1 MNENELFNVDAFRYL
16 EEVLFLQR
24 FNSTVL
30 CRLVKGEYT
39 PARPTT
45 MRQEGKNRVR
55 IMEWRRKKSLEQ

>member
-16 EEVLFLQR
+16 VEVLFLQR

-45 MRQEGKNRVR
+45 MRQEGKKSGTNYG
-55 IMEWRRKKSLEQ
+55 MEEKKSLEQ